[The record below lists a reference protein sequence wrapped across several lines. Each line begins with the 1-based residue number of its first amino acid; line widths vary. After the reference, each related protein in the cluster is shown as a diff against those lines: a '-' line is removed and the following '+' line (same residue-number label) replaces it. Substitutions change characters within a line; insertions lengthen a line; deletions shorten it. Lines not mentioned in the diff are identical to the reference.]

1 MSFDQL
7 QQRII
12 EMQNP
17 TVAGLDARIEY
28 VPESIRT
35 AAYAQHGRT
44 LRGACE
50 AIWQFNTG
58 LIDAL
63 CDVVPAVKPQSAY
76 YENLGWQGMELLER
90 TIRYAKEKGL
100 FVVADIKRG
109 DIGSTAAAYAEG
121 WLSGVEVEGQLLRSF
136 DADCV
141 TLNGYMG
148 SDSIQ
153 PFLQAARAED
163 KCVFILVKTSNPGS
177 GELQDLLVGEKPVYQ
192 VMGELTESL
201 AAGTEGKYGY
211 TMAGAVTGATYPEQI
226 RALREALPHTFFL
239 VPGYGAQGG
248 TAGDVRHAFD
258 EKGHGAV
265 VNSSRGILCAWQKTG
280 KDGADFAQ
288 AARDAAIAMRDDLSR
303 AIKVN
308 P

>member
-288 AARDAAIAMRDDLSR
+288 AARDAAIAMRDHLSR